1 MSQYFR
7 RNIIRQLK
15 SKRRPEYQ
23 STHMSRIYL
32 LTRVSIFY
40 IKIILLAYLQIND
53 LGMPKK
59 RLIRQKQTI
68 INSII
73 KI

>member
-1 MSQYFR
+1 MG
-7 RNIIRQLK
+7 QLK

-23 STHMSRIYL
+23 RRHMSRIYL
-32 LTRVSIFY
+32 FTRVSIFHF
-40 IKIILLAYLQIND
+40 KIILLAYLQIND
-53 LGMPKK
+53 LRMPKK